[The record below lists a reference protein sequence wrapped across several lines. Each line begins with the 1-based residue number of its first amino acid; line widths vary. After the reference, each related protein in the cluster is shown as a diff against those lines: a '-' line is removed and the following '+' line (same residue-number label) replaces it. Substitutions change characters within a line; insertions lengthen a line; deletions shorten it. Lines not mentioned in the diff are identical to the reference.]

1 MSNYLAV
8 ATATAAIR
16 QILLNAFSSATYEF
30 MGASVK
36 TERPEKLKEAG
47 FVGANLYLYQVGPN
61 AAYRNSDLA
70 TRTSSGSLIQ
80 RPQVGLDLN
89 YLLTF
94 YGDDDTLE
102 PQRLLGC
109 AVSALNAQPVLTR
122 PLIQE
127 AVELAREFGDYLKG
141 SDLTDQIESVKITPL
156 YLNLDEIS
164 KLWTVFFQTA
174 HTLSIFYQGSVVLI
188 DADLVPE
195 AQLPTRAANFYTS
208 LMPPPV
214 IGQISSQQ
222 GANEPIVAGTTL
234 IVSGERL
241 SAYATHALAD
251 GIELPVDNI
260 DPGGA
265 SFNVTIPLNL
275 LMAGTQNLKVVR
287 ETLMGTPPKPVAVES
302 NTVSFV
308 LRPTITKV
316 SVLPR
321 EGDGDEP
328 PVTKLLEVRVGSLIG
343 ATQQV
348 VLLLNEIVSRPP
360 ASYTFN
366 VNARARNSNRIVV
379 PIPGVEPGTYLVR
392 LRVDGAESLLVVD
405 SDPTSPSYN
414 RYIAPQVI
422 IE

>member
-1 MSNYLAV
+1 LSNYLAV

-70 TRTSSGSLIQ
+70 TRTSSGTLIQ

-127 AVELAREFGDYLKG
+127 AVALAREFGDYLKG
-141 SDLTDQIESVKITPL
+141 SDLADQIESVKITPL

-188 DADLVPE
+188 DADLVP
-195 AQLPTRAANFYTS
+195 
-208 LMPPPV
+208 
-214 IGQISSQQ
+214 
-222 GANEPIVAGTTL
+222 
-234 IVSGERL
+234 
-241 SAYATHALAD
+241 
-251 GIELPVDNI
+251 
-260 DPGGA
+260 
-265 SFNVTIPLNL
+265 
-275 LMAGTQNLKVVR
+275 
-287 ETLMGTPPKPVAVES
+287 
-302 NTVSFV
+302 
-308 LRPTITKV
+308 
-316 SVLPR
+316 
-321 EGDGDEP
+321 
-328 PVTKLLEVRVGSLIG
+328 
-343 ATQQV
+343 
-348 VLLLNEIVSRPP
+348 
-360 ASYTFN
+360 
-366 VNARARNSNRIVV
+366 
-379 PIPGVEPGTYLVR
+379 
-392 LRVDGAESLLVVD
+392 
-405 SDPTSPSYN
+405 
-414 RYIAPQVI
+414 
-422 IE
+422 

>member
-8 ATATAAIR
+8 ATATAAIK
-16 QILLNAFSSATYEF
+16 QILLNAFNSATYEF

-47 FVGANLYLYQVGPN
+47 FVGANLYLYQINPN

-70 TRTSSGSLIQ
+70 TRTSNGKLIQ
-80 RPQVGLDLN
+80 QPQVALDLN

-94 YGDDDTLE
+94 YGNDDTLE

-109 AVSALNAQPVLTR
+109 AVSALNARPVLTR

-127 AVELAREFGDYLKG
+127 AVAMAREFGDYLKG
-141 SDLTDQIESVKITPL
+141 SDLAHQIESVKITPL

-195 AQLPTRAANFYTS
+195 ASLPVRAANVYSS
-208 LMPPPV
+208 LTPPP
-214 IGQISSQQ
+214 IIEQIIPQQ
-222 GANEPIVAGTTL
+222 GASDAIVVGTTL
-234 IVSGERL
+234 VVSGHRL
-241 SAYATHALAD
+241 RAYATHAISN
-251 GIELPVDNI
+251 GTELPLDHL
-260 DPGGA
+260 DPEGA
-265 SFNVTIPLNL
+265 FFQVTIPPNL
-275 LMAGTQNLKVVR
+275 LLAGTQNLKVVR
-287 ETLMGTPPKPVAVES
+287 ETLMGQPPKPMAVES
-302 NTVSFV
+302 NTVSFI

-321 EGDGDEP
+321 EENGDAP
-328 PVTKLLEVRVGSLIG
+328 PGTDVLEVQVAPIIG
-343 ATQQV
+343 QTQQV
-348 VLLLNEIVSRPP
+348 LLLLNQLISRPP

-366 VNARARNSNRIVV
+366 VEGRTRDTNRLVI

-392 LRVDGAESLLVVD
+392 LQVDGAESLLVVD
-405 SDPTSPSYN
+405 SDPTSPSYR
-414 RYIAPQVI
+414 RYISPQVI